1 MEPNYLSKVL
11 EYFSKVKDFRVE
23 RTKYYPLNEIIFV
36 VISAVISGMEHW
48 EEIEDFG
55 QDEIDWLRKYLAYTN
70 GTPSHDTINRVMS
83 GLCPKQFEECFI
95 AWTSSLIP
103 DDVQQH
109 ICIDGKTVRRSKNSR
124 AGKKAIHLINAWSSN
139 FSLCLAQVKQQEGQ
153 NEISTIPDVLAYLE
167 LKNSIVSIDAI
178 GCQKSIAKEIH
189 SKEGAY
195 ILAVKNNQQDLLEDI
210 HSSFKQF
217 PVADTFEH
225 VDKGHGR
232 LEIRKCSLLTNLDLI
247 SSKSTWAGICSI
259 LEIQSSRENLLTNK
273 KESETRYYIAS
284 LKTDAEQFCR
294 LVRHHWK
301 IENCLHWS
309 LDVIFREDL
318 CRKRQENAAQNFA
331 LIRKI
336 GMNLLNL
343 EDSKMSKNRKRH
355 KAARSHK
362 FREKIL
368 TI

>member
-1 MEPNYLSKVL
+1 MELNYLSSVL
-11 EYFSKVKDFRVE
+11 DYFSKVVDFRID
-23 RTKYYPLNEIIFV
+23 RTKYYPLNEIIFL
-36 VISAVISGMEHW
+36 VISAVISGIEHW

-55 QDEIDWLRKYLAYTN
+55 EDEIDWLKKYLPYKN
-70 GTPSHDTINRVMS
+70 GIPSHDTLNRVMS

-103 DDVQQH
+103 DNVQQH
-109 ICIDGKTVRRSKNSR
+109 ICIDGKTVRRSKDTK
-124 AGKKAIHLINAWSSN
+124 AGKKAIHLINAWSSS
-139 FSLCLAQVKQQEGQ
+139 FSLCLAQVKQQEGN

-178 GCQKSIAKEIH
+178 GCQKTIAKTIH
-189 SKEGAY
+189 SKEGNY
-195 ILAVKNNQQDLLEDI
+195 ILAVKKNQQDLLEDI
-210 HSSFKQF
+210 QSSFKQF
-217 PVADTFEH
+217 PVHDTFEDI
-225 VDKGHGR
+225 DKGHGR
-232 LEIRKCSLLTNLDLI
+232 LEIRRCRVLTNLDLI
-247 SSKSTWAGICSI
+247 SAKSKWEGLSCI
-259 LEIQSSRENLLTNK
+259 LEIQSSRETLLTNK
-273 KESETRYYIAS
+273 KESETRYYVAS

-368 TI
+368 AI